1 MAIEYNNV
9 MTTTIYYQM
18 ETTNRSFLN
27 MHYYLKDIGIQHN
40 KFMLVLFDRDLAAV
54 DPHDKMLSFTAKS
67 KVLREVVV
75 NYWYFIRECVRIPE
89 SGGTVGGGKK
99 YELNRGNMALS
110 FCMLFNINTILEM
123 PRQIGKTVGVAVW
136 LLFLYNFGTT
146 NSVMA
151 LLNKRMDDSK
161 NNLQLIRNIREAL
174 PEYLR
179 MSKFYD
185 QSGKQIKRPDRV
197 ETMEHP
203 SNKNKLLTFPQAK
216 NAVAAA
222 NLLRGRT
229 IPIIWGDEWAFIPYN
244 KIIYTNMVPAF
255 NTASRN
261 AKMNHSHYGI
271 LLTTTPG
278 VLTTDEGLAAYHME
292 EMATPFSEQWYDLDL
307 QELQDKLDSNPNST
321 FVYIRYTYQQ
331 LGKDEKWFKETCR
344 LMELEWADI
353 RREILLEWAEAST
366 NCPFSKDDLEII
378 RALVHDPIMKIP
390 VLNGKYEI
398 NLYESADLKR
408 YPPIIGVDVSG
419 GYNRDSSAI
428 TIIDSKTTRVIADF
442 NCNYISITDLAR
454 VIYELVTRYMPNAV
468 VNIERNGGF
477 GASLL
482 QQLLPTDIKHNLYYE
497 IKDVVCEESFSIGGR
512 VQRTTKRVKK
522 YGTDSTHSTR
532 DLVIEILRNRVECHK
547 DKFISPKIFD
557 EMLHMEQ
564 KKNGRI
570 EHSANTHDDQVFSYL
585 WALYVWYEGKDL
597 VDNWGIR
604 KSNIKTDADLE
615 ESVVTIEQHYKPILD
630 EIISETN
637 EEIQQTLNQINDH
650 TIHYRQWLANEENKK
665 VEATKLLMQD
675 PVGRQAMSN
684 TFNMDLDEMDMN
696 PGLINLPD
704 SVFSNEEEEDIR
716 KRFNL
721 HNFNLH
727 IR

>member
-27 MHYYLKDIGIQHN
+27 MHYYLKDIGIRQN

-54 DPHDKMLSFTAKS
+54 DPHDKMLSLQMKAK
-67 KVLREVVV
+67 VTREVMI
-75 NYWYFIRECVRIPE
+75 NYWYFIRECVRIPD

-110 FCMLFNINTILEM
+110 FCMLFNINTFLEM

-136 LLFLYNFGTT
+136 LLYLYNFGTS

-161 NNLQLIRNIREAL
+161 NNLQLIRDIREAL

-185 QSGKQIKRPDRV
+185 QNGKAVKKPDRV
-197 ETMEHP
+197 ETMQHP
-203 SNKNKLLTFPQAK
+203 SNNNKLITFPQAR
-216 NAVAAA
+216 NAVAAS

-261 AKMNHSHYGI
+261 AKMNRSHYGI

-278 VLTTDEGLAAYHME
+278 VLTTDEGLAAYHMK
-292 EMATPFSEQWYDLDL
+292 EMATPFNESWYDFSY
-307 QELQDKLDSNPNST
+307 QELQEKLESNPNSA

-331 LGKDEKWFKETCR
+331 LGKDEKWFKEVCR
-344 LMELEWADI
+344 YMELEWNDI
-353 RREILLEWAEAST
+353 RREILLEWAESST
-366 NCPFSKDDLEII
+366 NCPFSKDDIEVI
-378 RALVHDPIMKIP
+378 RVMVHDPIMKIP

-398 NLYESADLKR
+398 NLYEQADLKR
-408 YPPIIGVDVSG
+408 NPPIIGVDVSG

-468 VNIERNGGF
+468 VNIERNGGY
-477 GASLL
+477 GASVL
-482 QQLLPTDIKHNLYYE
+482 QQLIHTDIKHNLYYE
-497 IKDVVCEESFSIGGR
+497 IKDVVCEESFTIGGR
-512 VQRTTKRVKK
+512 VQRTTKKVKK

-532 DLVIEILRNRVECHK
+532 DLVIEILRNRVESHK

-557 EMLHMEQ
+557 EMLHMEI
-564 KKNGRI
+564 KKNGRV

-597 VDNWGIR
+597 IDNWGIR

-615 ESVVTIEQHYKPILD
+615 ESIVTVEQHYKPILD
-630 EIISETN
+630 EIISENN
-637 EEIQQTLNQINDH
+637 EEIQKTLVKINDN
-650 TIHYRQWLANEENKK
+650 TIQYQQWLANEERKK
-665 VEATKLLMQD
+665 IEAAQQLMQD
-675 PVGRQAMSN
+675 PVGRQAMAN
-684 TFNMDLDEMDMN
+684 TFNMDLDEMEMN
-696 PGLINLPD
+696 PGLVTLPD
-704 SVFSNEEEEDIR
+704 SVFTDEPEEDLK

-721 HNFNLH
+721 HDFNLH